1 MPVSTNFV
9 YWLII
14 FFIISAE
21 TEQRNKEEKEREV
34 QNPATI
40 KSVDD
45 GDVGGDSA
53 ELSCNIVRICQRI
66 EAQDNSV
73 SNNSNKN
80 DNSSSSN
87 NASKTTEIWAL
98 IEFEV
103 DNPEPDSTLSM
114 TLTPLKR
121 TKKWKRFDSETAL
134 QDFIRR
140 DTGEPLTLP
149 PYSLTPQQSAS
160 IQEQAKQNVTQ
171 ITEEF
176 RRFRVKA
183 EMARKQADAQ
193 IRELQNSKMRTA
205 QQRIEGHDVVS
216 ILKMLVMSVCIGG
229 SMHIADWP
237 DMFDQYRKRNWSRLG
252 LEILKW
258 NVSKRKWHS
267 KKHNGRKLTIL

>member
-1 MPVSTNFV
+1 M
-9 YWLII
+9 
-14 FFIISAE
+14 
-21 TEQRNKEEKEREV
+21 
-34 QNPATI
+34 
-40 KSVDD
+40 SVDD
-45 GDVGGDSA
+45 GDVVGDSS

-66 EAQDNSV
+66 EAQDVSP
-73 SNNSNKN
+73 SNNKN
-80 DNSSSSN
+80 NGSSSS
-87 NASKTTEIWAL
+87 SDTTEIWAL
-98 IEFEV
+98 VEFEA
-103 DNPEPDSTLSM
+103 DSPDQPDSSVLM
-114 TLTPLKR
+114 TMTPLKR

-216 ILKMLVMSVCIGG
+216 IS
-229 SMHIADWP
+229 
-237 DMFDQYRKRNWSRLG
+237 
-252 LEILKW
+252 
-258 NVSKRKWHS
+258 
-267 KKHNGRKLTIL
+267 